1 MQILR
6 GKKVKKEERIKQKPL
21 GRVNAKRGGDAG
33 NSIALLTDG
42 EAVDKY
48 AARGNQ
54 VGLTRQELLNETGG
68 KCLPAKIISVK
79 YLWFAIFFKR
89 HTPTIAWL

>member
-21 GRVNAKRGGDAG
+21 GRVTAKRGGDAD

-42 EAVDKY
+42 GTAI
-48 AARGNQ
+48 Q
-54 VGLTRQELLNETGG
+54 
-68 KCLPAKIISVK
+68 LPANRRRMGNYILK
-79 YLWFAIFFKR
+79 
-89 HTPTIAWL
+89 